1 MFCLEPT
8 NSATAAASSSS
19 VMEAVLPDE
28 TKNVDYY
35 VDIIRSWKPEEVV
48 NRFSLVLS
56 LLKEMSEESYDDQS
70 RKKRIC
76 YGVCDFMPL
85 NLNLVFVDQLRH
97 ASSSIACLTIVQYEA
112 VIDYLVYKM
121 CPHDMKVTCCVIIMQ
136 SFKLF

>member
-70 RKKRIC
+70 IKKRS
-76 YGVCDFMPL
+76 M
-85 NLNLVFVDQLRH
+85 LRC
-97 ASSSIACLTIVQYEA
+97 A
-112 VIDYLVYKM
+112 
-121 CPHDMKVTCCVIIMQ
+121 
-136 SFKLF
+136 